1 MYTIIPQ
8 VTNANDLKN
17 GDQMPQAELWHDF
30 SQRRPPFSNILN
42 KTKYHLPSTYM
53 AAALPE
59 SMYDRTI
66 PPDTLL
72 NKSVLGSRIVLK

>member
-8 VTNANDLKN
+8 VTNANDLIN

-30 SQRRPPFSNILN
+30 SQRPPFSKILN
-42 KTKYHLPSTYM
+42 KTKYHLPSTYT
-53 AAALPE
+53 AATLPE

-72 NKSVLGSRIVLK
+72 DKSVLGSRIVLK